1 MCTQLTAKNTSLFLL
16 MLFFSVTTFFAQAQD
31 VLVGLTSNG
40 GPEGIGTAFSIKT
53 SGANFSIKD

>member
-1 MCTQLTAKNTSLFLL
+1 